1 MLSYLSGY
9 FLKISFATTTA
20 SWRAKVWPFL
30 IISAMQTA
38 AVFTLSSIL
47 MTIYPIAF
55 IEAPTNSIS
64 TSDEYSFNS
73 KSI

>member
-1 MLSYLSGY
+1 
-9 FLKISFATTTA
+9 
-20 SWRAKVWPFL
+20 
-30 IISAMQTA
+30 MQTA